1 MPVEWSYLDN
11 KNTLARVSE
20 IELDGKKS
28 AFPQHALTHS
38 DYGIYSGLGKK
49 EDIRKDPTIIV
60 GEVLTKDNLAGVGH
74 RSDITNSLL
83 SKIKSKMVK
92 RKLNLI
98 YQRIPNTI
106 NRGNGIFRV
115 ETIDDLQ
122 ASSLV
127 GIQLDLGANA
137 IITPVPNNITQK
149 KVFDRI
155 LERTLNE
162 KKTFRSDKEIIGLIP
177 KTNALDLIPLIV
189 KDYVKSGVRH
199 FAMDFGG
206 ATIPRPH
213 LRTAVRA
220 IRDSLKIKKGKT
232 MQEKQYSFHG
242 FNVSFAVKSQNH
254 ITPITD
260 LLTHVYG
267 IDSTSGVTWG
277 GGRLVKEKLRYY
289 STQDYGAY
297 RIGDG
302 TNPLIP
308 KSLTSGDT
316 VSVYRKL
323 RINRINSYQEE
334 CKRIS
339 EKISQQN
346 QDKYSGYI
354 ETKERAKEM
363 VGKVLSDVKEIKA
376 T

>member
-1 MPVEWSYLDN
+1 MPIEWIYPDT

-28 AFPQHALTHS
+28 TFPQHALTHS
-38 DYGIYSGLGKK
+38 DYSIYSTL
-49 EDIRKDPTIIV
+49 DRKDEIKKDHTIVV
-60 GEVLTKDNLAGVGH
+60 GEFLTKDTLAGVGH
-74 RSDITNSLL
+74 RSDITDSLL
-83 SKIKSKMVK
+83 SKIKSKMVD

-106 NRGNGIFRV
+106 NKGNGIFPV
-115 ETIDDLQ
+115 EMIDDLQ

-177 KTNALDLIPLIV
+177 KTNALDLIPSIV
-189 KDYVKSGVRH
+189 NDYVKSGIRH
-199 FAMDFGG
+199 FAMDFSG
-206 ATIPRPH
+206 ATIPRAH

-232 MQEKQYSFHG
+232 MQEKQYTFHG
-242 FNVSFAVKSQNH
+242 FNVGFAVKSQSH

-277 GGRLVKEKLRYY
+277 GGQLVKEKLRYY

-297 RIGDG
+297 RIGG
-302 TNPLIP
+302 G
-308 KSLTSGDT
+308 S
-316 VSVYRKL
+316 
-323 RINRINSYQEE
+323 
-334 CKRIS
+334 
-339 EKISQQN
+339 
-346 QDKYSGYI
+346 
-354 ETKERAKEM
+354 
-363 VGKVLSDVKEIKA
+363 
-376 T
+376 